1 MYIQLA
7 SIFSRQVKLILSSKY
22 KILGKLILIYSIS
35 VNFANHGQPFL
46 LNNCFVY
53 DAIEYCISSLCNGQ
67 ADTSHYQYYGQ
78 LTVNYL

>member
-35 VNFANHGQPFL
+35 VNFANHAWSTFP
-46 LNNCFVY
+46 
-53 DAIEYCISSLCNGQ
+53 
-67 ADTSHYQYYGQ
+67 T
-78 LTVNYL
+78 